1 MAVQRSTFLD
11 PLWRRVAIVAF
22 CAIWSAF
29 EFWNGEAFWG
39 VIAGGMGV
47 YGAWMYLYDYGRE
60 APPAPAPKQDE
71 DNP

>member
-22 CAIWSAF
+22 CFVWSAF
-29 EFWNGEAFWG
+29 EFFWNREAFWG

-47 YGAWMYLYDYGRE
+47 YGAWMYLYDYGRTP
-60 APPAPAPKQDE
+60 PPAPTKDE

>member
-1 MAVQRSTFLD
+1 MAVQQSQFLN

-22 CAIWSAF
+22 CFIWSAF

-39 VIAGGMGV
+39 VIAGGMGI
-47 YGAWMYLYDYGRE
+47 YGAWMYLYEYNKTP
-60 APPAPAPKQDE
+60 PPAAKTDE